1 MKHTVVFTAPVPD
14 LATRLLSRDF
24 EVIVHD
30 NDQPHGEEELIDI
43 LSEADAAVTMLSD
56 PVTRPVLE
64 SNPNLRI
71 VANYAVGTNNIDL
84 AAARELSVTVTNTPG
99 VLTDAT
105 ADLTWALILA
115 VARHV
120 VAGHGMVRDG
130 KFAGWHALMLLGT
143 SLRSKQ
149 LGIVGMG
156 RIGHAVAE
164 RAKAFGMSVAY
175 HSRSRHADTE
185 HEHGSVRLPLAE
197 LLETSDF
204 ISLHAPLTP
213 ETRHMIDAKAI
224 ATMKRS
230 AFLINTARGPLV
242 DEAALAIALQEGR
255 LRGAGLDVYEF
266 EPQVDPRLRNLAN
279 VVLLPHLGSATEET
293 REEMARMVATD
304 IMKFFRGRR
313 PQNVVA

>member
-14 LATRLLSRDF
+14 IATRLLSRDF
-24 EVIVHD
+24 DVVVHD
-30 NDQPHGEEELIDI
+30 SDSTRTEDELIDI

-56 PVTRPVLE
+56 PLTRKVLQ
-64 SNPNLRI
+64 SNPNLRV

-84 AAARELSVTVTNTPG
+84 EAARELSIVVTNTPG

-120 VAGHGMVRDG
+120 VAGHEMVRDG
-130 KFAGWHALMLLGT
+130 RFTGWHALMLLGT
-143 SLRSKQ
+143 SLRSRQ

-164 RAKAFGMSVAY
+164 RARAFGMSVVY
-175 HSRSRHADTE
+175 SSRSRHLDSE
-185 HEHGSVRLPLAE
+185 QQHGSVRMPLSE
-197 LLETSDF
+197 LLQTSDVV
-204 ISLHAPLTP
+204 SLHCPLTP
-213 ETRHMIDAKAI
+213 ETRHMIDARAI
-224 ATMKRS
+224 ATMKPG
-230 AFLINTARGPLV
+230 AYLINTARGPLV
-242 DEAALAIALQEGR
+242 DEAALATALEKGQI
-255 LRGAGLDVYEF
+255 RGAGLDVYEF
-266 EPQVDPRLRNLAN
+266 EPEVEPRLRNLAN

-304 IMKFFRGRR
+304 IMAFFRGAR
-313 PQNVVA
+313 PRNVVV